1 MHTYL
6 NCSKGQVS
14 DSRIIKYLLIL
25 YATILFHPISVLAE
39 VITLTPVKDTY
50 VTQNNVG
57 SSYGSSTLLQT
68 KFKEGSKREALL
80 QFDLF
85 GIPQGA
91 LITTAH
97 LRLYSGYSRKFRKD
111 TATRVYATLGS
122 WSESTTWNTKPPR
135 ASSYEDSIA
144 VTSTRQYFQ
153 WNITNLV
160 QDWVDGVETNYG
172 VTIRSEGGGELYFSS
187 REASSNKPILYI
199 EYSSPP
205 PSPILYVTSFGAKGD
220 GKTDDTAAFNKALAS
235 SANGTLIIPSG
246 TYRITSNITFKSD
259 VTLVFQNGA
268 KLLPDWVIITINGPI
283 IAGLYQIFTGSGDIR
298 LNGFA
303 ANMVVPQWFGAV
315 GDGVAIDTVALQKW
329 AASINDGGGDLFL
342 PEGTYIYNDTV
353 KIHSNT
359 HLTCA
364 DADSS
369 VFKNDSTVQGFLDF
383 AATTT
388 SNVTVENCGFDANGY
403 NVEDFQYFLL
413 GVSGTHQNIQIR
425 NNHMFDSDFPGE
437 EVVKQR
443 QYIVLIGCYQCWVE
457 DNYLEGGGRIK
468 IGRPGSY
475 IYVRGNILDFINDN
489 GITFVEINNQT
500 TDNVEVTDNTILN
513 PLGSGIFFGG
523 DGQRQTDPALTLR
536 NVLIARNYIKGDFG
550 VAGIQ
555 GTLPAVT
562 EDIRIINN
570 TIIKTGTEGSFSNG
584 IGIGR
589 TDSAPQPTEG
599 VVIKGN
605 SIDAADAGH
614 YTDSGMLIAG
624 SHNNMVI
631 ANNIVRDGRVRLK
644 GTYLQLTVEN
654 NEFLGGFYTSDATFA
669 SNSIVRNNN
678 IDILALL
685 SGFRWNKS
693 KVSVFGG
700 WRGCN

>member
-1 MHTYL
+1 MHTYFNYL
-6 NCSKGQVS
+6 KEQVS
-14 DSRIIKYLLIL
+14 NSRITKCLLIL

-50 VTQNNVG
+50 INQKNSG

-68 KFKEGSKREALL
+68 KFREGSKREALL

-91 LITTAH
+91 QITTAY
-97 LRLYSGYSRKFRKD
+97 LKLYSDYKRQFRKD

-122 WSESTTWNTKPPR
+122 WGESTTWNTKPPR

-144 VTSTRQYFQ
+144 VTSTRQYIQ

-160 QDWVDGVETNYG
+160 QDWVDGEETNYG
-172 VTIRSEGGGELYFSS
+172 VTIRSEGGGELYFTS
-187 REASSNKPILYI
+187 RDSSSNKPILYI
-199 EYSSPP
+199 EYSILTLSPT
-205 PSPILYVTSFGAKGD
+205 LHVTSYGAKGD
-220 GKTDDTAAFNKALAS
+220 GTTDDTAAFIQVLAIA
-235 SANGTLIIPSG
+235 ANRTVIIQPGTF
-246 TYRITSNITFKSD
+246 RITSNITVNSN
-259 VTLVFQNGA
+259 VTLYFQNGA
-268 KLLPDWVIITINGPI
+268 KLLPDFVTITINGPI

-298 LNGFA
+298 LNSFA

-315 GDGVAIDTVALQKW
+315 GDGVAIDTVALRKW
-329 AASINDGGGDLFL
+329 AASIQTGGGDLFL
-342 PEGTYIYNDTV
+342 PEGTYMYNSYV
-353 KIHSNT
+353 PIPSNT
-359 HLTCA
+359 RLTCA
-364 DADSS
+364 DADSA
-369 VFKNDSTVQGFLDF
+369 VFKNDSTVQGFLNF

-550 VAGIQ
+550 V
-555 GTLPAVT
+555 T

-605 SIDAADAGH
+605 TIDAADAGH

-654 NEFLGGFYTSDATFA
+654 NEFLDGFSTSDATFA